1 MSFINTAQ
9 LNKKDIEALVEQK
22 NASISC
28 AKPKETNTMS
38 KYWSQFSQIY
48 VNNLKQG
55 FIICDNC
62 KSILVYKSSTGSGC
76 MQVHYRSCQSKR
88 EKFNSVSHQQKISH
102 YYKSNREKKVSKQV
116 KNAITSSYVEFVV
129 QDGRA
134 FRLGQ
139 GEGFISLAKQLFNA
153 GRIVSSPS
161 DAAIE
166 ELLPDPTTVSNI
178 C

>member
-1 MSFINTAQ
+1 MSCTNTTR

-22 NASISC
+22 NASISY
-28 AKPKETNTMS
+28 AKPKETNMMS

-48 VNNLKQG
+48 VNNLKQD

-76 MQVHYRSCQSKR
+76 MQVHYRSCQSNK
-88 EKFNSVSHQQKISH
+88 EKFNSVGHQQKINH
-102 YYKSNREKKVSKQV
+102 YYKSNEKKVPKQI

-153 GRIVSSPS
+153 GTIMSSSS
-161 DAAIE
+161 DVAIE